1 MKYLTSS
8 ISVKNKASM
17 EPSKI
22 YIYVNDTN
30 FNITN
35 DMHPF
40 KYLKIISMANDIM
53 LILILLSSDI

>member
-1 MKYLTSS
+1 
-8 ISVKNKASM
+8 M

-53 LILILLSSDI
+53 LILLLLSSDI